1 MLQFFYQNIQNSNR
15 KHSDKI
21 KSLLCYKNS
30 TTHLSVGTLASK
42 ASYTVTSPFIG
53 TEWFLSSSN
62 RSALNTAW
70 LSRPIS
76 ASPLKP
82 GRSSQEQQHCM
93 TIAFK
98 DRDAQIHTAHATIKN
113 TMSCAKHQP
122 TQFLHSKYSKTN
134 PHDLHMAQQQM
145 VLCCKNCCIKIKHII
160 VLSHKMLYLSH
171 ILLQLKIK
179 SPCT

>member
-1 MLQFFYQNIQNSNR
+1 MLQIFYWNIQNNNR
-15 KHSDKI
+15 KHRNKI
-21 KSLLCYKNS
+21 KSLLCYNNS
-30 TTHLSVGTLASK
+30 RTHLSVGTLASK
-42 ASYTVTSPFIG
+42 ASYTVTSPFMG

-82 GRSSQEQQHCM
+82 GRSSQEQQHPI

-98 DRDAQIHTAHATIKN
+98 DGDAQIHTAHATIQN
-113 TMSCAKHQP
+113 TVICAIHQP

-134 PHDLHMAQQQM
+134 LHDLHMAQQQM
-145 VLCCKNCCIKIKHII
+145 VLCCKKCHNKIKYII
-160 VLSHKMLYLSH
+160 VLTHKICYAYH
-171 ILLQLKIK
+171 IYSSNQR
-179 SPCT
+179 